1 MHFTETMD
9 RISKGFEV
17 IGVGVLAFGF
27 AFAVVRS
34 AMTMS
39 RTGSG
44 AQSYR
49 TLRSIF
55 GWSILLSLEVLVAA
69 DLIRTVA
76 VQPSL
81 ANVSVLGL
89 IILIRTVLSFSL
101 DIEIEGV
108 LPWRRG
114 QRGGLTAPDPEEMAG
129 PEPAS

>member
-1 MHFTETMD
+1 MDFTETMD

-17 IGVGVLAFGF
+17 IGVGILAVGFVLS
-27 AFAVVRS
+27 VVRS
-34 AMTMS
+34 IMTLA

-44 AQSYR
+44 TQSYR

-81 ANVSVLGL
+81 ENVSVLGL

-101 DIEIEGV
+101 DVEIEGV
-108 LPWRRG
+108 LPWRRE
-114 QRGGLTAPDPEEMAG
+114 QRGGLAAPEPEEMAG
-129 PEPAS
+129 P